1 MAAAGVSDYYSFW
14 YWSRREARSLV
25 MIRADFNQYYGD
37 VSGRIRLGD
46 RAWQVRDLF
55 AVTEDSW
62 LEL

>member
-1 MAAAGVSDYYSFW
+1 M
-14 YWSRREARSLV
+14 V